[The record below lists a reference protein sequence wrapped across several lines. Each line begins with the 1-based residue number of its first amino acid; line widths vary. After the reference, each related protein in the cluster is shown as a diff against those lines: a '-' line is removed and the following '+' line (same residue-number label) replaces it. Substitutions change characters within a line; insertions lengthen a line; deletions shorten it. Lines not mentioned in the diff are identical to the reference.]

1 MILNCDIHCH
11 SGYSGGVGKISFDK
25 LYENLKLKG
34 INIYGSAD
42 VLHPLWR
49 ESLKEALIEKEEGFF
64 ILKNYQNFIKNN
76 NIINYQK
83 DNANKFYSV
92 RDENFLNKEFI
103 PRIVLQTEIVLT
115 APYYFDIKKRKI
127 AHIIV
132 LFPSFKV
139 AEECA
144 KILDK
149 FGVKLSIGRPF
160 IKFETISQLEDFFE
174 NLVIRYPDIEIIP
187 AHIFTPDGVL
197 GGENPIESL
206 EQFFGSFTYKIHA
219 LESGLSAD
227 PDMIL
232 SIENLNKYAVISN
245 SDAHSEALNRIGRE
259 FFAIELSD
267 MGYHNFISAI
277 REKKIVYSVEF
288 KPEHGRY
295 YLTGHREDR
304 HINNRA
310 IFYNYEDVPQDFIC
324 PICHKKMVQGVE
336 YRVNLLLQKN
346 KNLKNLR
353 RQKFYYSIPLM
364 DIISSIKVYSVKSIK
379 IKQIYA
385 KIIDKIGFES
395 NLYMID
401 EKEFI
406 KRIENIDIDDRVKK
420 ALYSIKKE
428 KFKFDPPGFDGHY
441 GKLIVDLS

>member
-49 ESLKEALIEKEEGFF
+49 KNLKEALKEKEEGFF
-64 ILKNYQNFIKNN
+64 ILKNYPNYRENNSIIK
-76 NIINYQK
+76 YQK
-83 DNANKFYSV
+83 YNGSKFFSV
-92 RDENFLNKEFI
+92 RDENFIDKEFI
-103 PRIVLQTEIVLT
+103 PRIILETEIVVT
-115 APYYFDIKKRKI
+115 IPYFYDIKKRKV

-139 AEECA
+139 VEECA
-144 KILDK
+144 KIFQE

-174 NLVIRYPDIEIIP
+174 NLFIRYPDIEIIP

-197 GGENPIESL
+197 GGENPVESL
-206 EQFFGSFTYKIHA
+206 AQFFGSFTGKIHA

-232 SIENLNKYAVISN
+232 SIEHLNNFAVISN

-259 FFAIELSD
+259 FFALELSD

-295 YLTGHREDR
+295 YLTGHRENR

-310 IFYNYEDVPQDFIC
+310 IFYNSEDVPKDFIC
-324 PICHKKMVQGVE
+324 PICHKKMIQGVE

-346 KNLKNLR
+346 KGSKNLR

-364 DIISSIKVYSVKSIK
+364 DIISSIKLYSVKSIK
-379 IKQIYA
+379 TKEIYS

-406 KRIENIDIDDRVKK
+406 ERIENIDIDDKVKK

-428 KFKFDPPGFDGHY
+428 KFKFDPPGFDGQY